1 MPIQVRQ
8 HSYFCC
14 IKRNIVASI
23 SKSLVD
29 SNFGY
34 VVGSDDYRFQRLW
47 RRFAVTNVAF
57 TAIPHVHRCELSEE
71 QRSELARASGR
82 TGVKPSRSQT
92 CFCRTYVRVP
102 RVCGTCARIQESGA
116 TMSQQPHSSA
126 TTVLAKAEKLEQLRR
141 KMASIPARSD
151 GPAVMT
157 APLPG

>member
-57 TAIPHVHRCELSEE
+57 TAIPHVHCGE
-71 QRSELARASGR
+71 Q
-82 TGVKPSRSQT
+82 P
-92 CFCRTYVRVP
+92 
-102 RVCGTCARIQESGA
+102 
-116 TMSQQPHSSA
+116 SQQQPVTIGAGLTTRPLAHNA
-126 TTVLAKAEKLEQLRR
+126 TGNCRL
-141 KMASIPARSD
+141 
-151 GPAVMT
+151 T
-157 APLPG
+157 ALS